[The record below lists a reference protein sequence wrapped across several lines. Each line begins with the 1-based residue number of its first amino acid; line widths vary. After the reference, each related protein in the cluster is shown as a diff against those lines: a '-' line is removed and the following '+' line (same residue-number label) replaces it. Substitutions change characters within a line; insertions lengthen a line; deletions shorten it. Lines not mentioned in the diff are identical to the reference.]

1 MHQISLQRNL
11 IDSNISEQ
19 KSFLS
24 QLITRM
30 MIIKMNHLK
39 HRNRAATNTRI
50 GTIMRTVSWQYSWVS
65 TQRCSHFPIESNV
78 CIFSTLIIKFS
89 LHQSNWCMMW
99 SEKFFSLTCKRSLDS
114 FGVFDLLH
122 KAIVCGKSIECLK
135 EFWME
140 FFSALRSEEF
150 VANLKSKIFFPIYLW
165 EKKLSSIF
173 LPQFFSRSAKWL
185 SAEFW
190 SFSYCLK
197 ISKISPLKS
206 KSFDC
211 RIFFLPSL
219 VQVQIFIGNFERRV
233 K

>member
-1 MHQISLQRNL
+1 
-11 IDSNISEQ
+11 
-19 KSFLS
+19 
-24 QLITRM
+24 

-150 VANLKSKIFFPIYLW
+150 VANLKSKKNFFLYIY
-165 EKKLSSIF
+165 EKKNYH
-173 LPQFFSRSAKWL
+173 QFFYRNSFLAQPNDCLPNFEASAIAWKFPKYLHWNL
-185 SAEFW
+185 RVLIVAF
-190 SFSYCLK
+190 F
-197 ISKISPLKS
+197 
-206 KSFDC
+206 
-211 RIFFLPSL
+211 FFLLWSRFKFL
-219 VQVQIFIGNFERRV
+219 SVILKEEWNKIEAEYFRGE